1 MELAAMTLYKTVVMA
16 VLALV
21 GVFCYH
27 QKMIDEELNKKLS
40 DLVLMVFTPIL
51 LFTSFQTEY
60 DRSLLK
66 GLFVATVLSLVSF
79 AVIWGISN
87 CAYVFKL
94 RIYWNSD
101 GAGAFRIRRSYVYD
115 SLCGSS
121 QFSSLVPWGDRDVRE
136 GRSQIS
142 EKGVYFSDNPGNCCW
157 GIVLS
162 FSNPDTGDG

>member
-79 AVIWGISN
+79 AVIWGIS
-87 CAYVFKL
+87 KL
-94 RIYWNSD
+94 VI
-101 GAGAFRIRRSYVYD
+101 RIRHVWSTLR
-115 SLCGSS
+115 LCIRIADLLEFRWHRG
-121 QFSSLVPWGDRDVRE
+121 FS
-136 GRSQIS
+136 GRKESCI
-142 EKGVYFSDNPGNCCW
+142 
-157 GIVLS
+157 
-162 FSNPDTGDG
+162 

>member
-79 AVIWGISN
+79 AVIWGIS
-87 CAYVFKL
+87 KL
-94 RIYWNSD
+94 VIR
-101 GAGAFRIRRSYVYD
+101 AGDRTRIRHAWSTLR
-115 SLCGSS
+115 LCIQIADLLEFRWRRG
-121 QFSSLVPWGDRDVRE
+121 FS
-136 GRSQIS
+136 GRKESCI
-142 EKGVYFSDNPGNCCW
+142 
-157 GIVLS
+157 
-162 FSNPDTGDG
+162 